1 MYRTSIKFD
10 VAQPIYSIMMK
21 RSILIMITSV
31 LVCTAMCSQIQYG
44 SGIDT
49 DFDSFGISAKLKFDI
64 TDEWGGQAGFSW
76 FLNNSNPSR
85 IDLDGTYLLTTTGE
99 SDGIEIKG
107 LAGLNY
113 WSSGVSGAGG
123 ELGINIG
130 GNVSFPI
137 NEDYYYI
144 EPRITLISNAA
155 FFVGIG
161 TYF

>member
-1 MYRTSIKFD
+1 MD
-10 VAQPIYSIMMK
+10 AN
-21 RSILIMITSV
+21 L
-31 LVCTAMCSQIQYG
+31 LLCTARYCQVQFG

-49 DFDSFGISAKLKFDI
+49 EIDSFCVSAKMK
-64 TDEWGGQAGFSW
+64 
-76 FLNNSNPSR
+76 
-85 IDLDGTYLLTTTGE
+85 
-99 SDGIEIKG
+99 IKG

-130 GNVSFPI
+130 GNLSFPI
-137 NEDYYYI
+137 NDDYYYI